1 MQFIA
6 SILRTQM
13 TMTNLKMLLNEEFTD
28 QLKLEKISRTI
39 IQ

>member
-1 MQFIA
+1 MPSVQYF
-6 SILRTQM
+6 LEKV
-13 TMTNLKMLLNEEFTD
+13 LPELLNEEFTD